1 MPPHQMFGYSIDE
14 WFALLSITGIFVAV
28 VAWFI
33 RKVVIDPIRND
44 MKASNAALM
53 STLDVLSEK
62 VANIGGNADKVH
74 DSFDKRL
81 NEHDHTLTQHDE
93 QIKTLYKLEG
103 KRFKDEN

>member
-1 MPPHQMFGYSIDE
+1 MPPHIFFGYTLDE
-14 WFALLSITGIFVAV
+14 WLMLLSIAGVFVAV
-28 VAWFI
+28 ISWFI

-44 MKASNAALM
+44 MKASNTALM

-62 VANIGGNADKVH
+62 VANIGGNANKVH

-103 KRFKDEN
+103 KKFKDEN